1 MNRRSEPDDHQY
13 IPRLVQYLGNL
24 ADVTAL
30 VPATIG
36 ARRTAHLIREAV
48 CRVPILDWVYLYS
61 RPTASWR
68 AGAGPRVTVSPPKR
82 VSLCLRNLRR
92 KKRMSQAALAAKAGF
107 SREYVARPET
117 GHHDPRLSILAKHA
131 EALGVPVTKLL
142 DREER

>member
-1 MNRRSEPDDHQY
+1 MPGPDPGLGLSVLASHGE
-13 IPRLVQYLGNL
+13 LV
-24 ADVTAL
+24 
-30 VPATIG
+30 
-36 ARRTAHLIREAV
+36 
-48 CRVPILDWVYLYS
+48 
-61 RPTASWR
+61 
-68 AGAGPRVTVSPPKR
+68 GAGPRVTVSPPKR
-82 VSLCLRNLRR
+82 VSLYLRNLRR